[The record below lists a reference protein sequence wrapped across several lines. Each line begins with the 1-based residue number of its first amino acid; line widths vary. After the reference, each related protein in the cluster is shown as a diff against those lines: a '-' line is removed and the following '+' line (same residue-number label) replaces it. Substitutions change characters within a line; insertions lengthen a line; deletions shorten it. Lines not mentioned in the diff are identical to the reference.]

1 MQNQLEFS
9 LIIGRVPVRTTHA
22 LTTVE
27 VTRDLTTIKVV
38 RDRIRVREA
47 ALLME
52 EAPVEAVH
60 SVRVQVAAE
69 GLQDRLEVEEETTNF
84 LVKST

>member
-1 MQNQLEFS
+1 
-9 LIIGRVPVRTTHA
+9 
-22 LTTVE
+22 
-27 VTRDLTTIKVV
+27 
-38 RDRIRVREA
+38 
-47 ALLME
+47 ME